1 MVKADAYGLGAI
13 PVAQAL
19 ADEGCTEFFVAEVS
33 EGIELREAL
42 PEVDIFVLAGAHP
55 APPSN

>member
-1 MVKADAYGLGAI
+1 MPMASA
-13 PVAQAL
+13 PFRWSQAL

-33 EGIELREAL
+33 EGIDLREAL

-55 APPSN
+55 APPST